1 VRILFTSSPGWG
13 HVHPMV
19 PLARACVDRG
29 DDVLWSASP
38 EVSTSLEREGFNVMP
53 AGLTQAESKK
63 LFDERFPEFEA
74 VPPSERPAFMFPR
87 LFGTVRA
94 GPMLKDLMP
103 IAAKF
108 VPGVVVHEAGE
119 LAGPIAAAALG
130 VPSITHAFGGLV
142 PIDRVSAAS
151 ALVAPLWQSV
161 GLEPRPYAGCYDHL
175 YLDIYP
181 PSLHAVGASH
191 VPAVQ
196 PLRPVAFATEGSEQ
210 LPRWVAR
217 DEAKPLIYFTF
228 GTVFNTDI
236 AVLATIVNALGQHDV
251 RVLVTLGPKGDPG
264 LLGPLP
270 DNVRVARYLPQT
282 QVLPHVALVVSH
294 GGSGTFLASLGHG
307 IPQLCIPQ
315 AADQFANAA
324 AAQRVGAGLTIAPGA
339 VTHEGVNAAADRLLR
354 EPSFREA
361 ARDVKKDIEE
371 MPGPDTVA
379 DIIESF
385 LRNRTDSS
393 LSKNP

>member
-1 VRILFTSSPGWG
+1 
-13 HVHPMV
+13 MV
-19 PLARACVDRG
+19 PLAQACVDRG

-38 EVSTSLEREGFNVMP
+38 EVCTSLEHEGFNTVP
-53 AGLTQAESKK
+53 AGLTQAESKR
-63 LFDERFPEFEA
+63 LFDVGFPEFEA
-74 VPPSERPAFMFPR
+74 LPPSERPAFMFPR

-94 GPMLKDLMP
+94 GPMLKDLIP
-103 IAAKF
+103 IAEKF
-108 VPGVVVHEAGE
+108 VPDVIVHEAGE

-142 PIDRVSAAS
+142 PMDRVSAAS

-161 GLEPRPYAGCYDHL
+161 GLEPRPFAGCYDHL

-181 PSLHAVGASH
+181 PSLHAGGASH
-191 VPAVQ
+191 VPAMQ
-196 PLRPVAFATEGSEQ
+196 PLRPVAFATGGSEE
-210 LPRWVAR
+210 LPRWVAG

-236 AVLATIVNALGQHDV
+236 ALLATIVNALGQHDV

-264 LLGPLP
+264 SLGPLP

-294 GGSGTFLASLGHG
+294 GGSGTFLASLGYG

-324 AAQRVGAGLTIAPGA
+324 AAQRVGAGLAILPGA
-339 VTHEGVNAAADRLLR
+339 VTQEGVNAAADRLLR

-361 ARDVKKDIEE
+361 ARSVKKDIEE

-379 DIIESF
+379 DIIESV
-385 LRNRTDSS
+385 LRSRTDSS
-393 LSKNP
+393 LSKNPL